1 MNFTYLVIYLKMHF
15 VVTIDGTA
23 ASGKSTTAIGV
34 AEKLGLFYIDS
45 GAMYRG
51 VALAV
56 LRAGIDITDR
66 HAIANLAR
74 KLKFDFKIEDGKVKV
89 FMNGED
95 ISDIIRGSKISEL
108 SSVIATYPEVRK
120 VLVAMQRELSQ
131 RGNTICEGRDMG
143 TVVFPDAAIKI
154 YMDASLEERARRRLR
169 DLQRKGEKVSL
180 EEVITSLKQRDERDK
195 TRKHSPLKPAPDAIY
210 IDTTNLT
217 IDEEINKVVN
227 LIKRKLKQHEAP
239 L

>member
-1 MNFTYLVIYLKMHF
+1 MNFTYLVVYLRMHF

-23 ASGKSTTAIGV
+23 ASGKSTTAIRV
-34 AEKLGLFYIDS
+34 AERLGLFYIDS

-74 KLKFDFKIEDGKVKV
+74 KLKFDFKIEDGKVRV

-95 ISDIIRGSKISEL
+95 ISNIIRGSEISEL

-120 VLVAMQRELSQ
+120 VLVAMQRELTK

-169 DLQRKGEKVSL
+169 DLHRKGEKVTL
-180 EEVITSLKQRDERDK
+180 EEIITRLRQRDERDK
-195 TRKHSPLKPAPDAIY
+195 TRKHSPLKPAPDAIH

-217 IDEEINKVVN
+217 IDEEITKV
-227 LIKRKLKQHEAP
+227 IDIIRRILKKYETP

>member
-1 MNFTYLVIYLKMHF
+1 MHF

-23 ASGKSTTAIGV
+23 ASGKSTTAIRV
-34 AEKLGLFYIDS
+34 AERLGLFYIDS

-74 KLKFDFKIEDGKVKV
+74 KLKFDFKIEDGKVRV

-95 ISDIIRGSKISEL
+95 ISNIIRGSEISEL

-120 VLVAMQRELSQ
+120 VLVAMQRELTK

-169 DLQRKGEKVSL
+169 DLHRKGEKVTL
-180 EEVITSLKQRDERDK
+180 EEIITRLRQRDERDK
-195 TRKHSPLKPAPDAIY
+195 TRKHSPLKPAPDAIH

-217 IDEEINKVVN
+217 IDEEITKVIDI
-227 LIKRKLKQHEAP
+227 IKRILKEYETP